1 MDPFGDTVQMVPKT
15 TKKMKHNT
23 KNKKREHGQA
33 PAYTETFPV
42 GATEWLGYGSLLDV
56 KFKSR

>member
-1 MDPFGDTVQMVPKT
+1 MSMIPET